1 MRIATLLTAL
11 LLAPAA
17 LGDTLQCGDQ
27 RIAVDVDGDGLRL
40 TVGAESFDMRPVV
53 SASGAKYEAVADPTT
68 TFWSKG
74 ERGLLEVR
82 GQAYPECQ
90 PVPEPPFHA
99 SGNEPFWS
107 LEITDAELTL
117 VTHLGERRL
126 TVPLAAPET
135 VEGLTRYRADAE
147 GHALEVRIADRI
159 CADTMTGMPRPRTVV
174 VVLDGE
180 ELAGCGGDPASL
192 LQGDEWSVYQ
202 IGGQPIIDGSKVT
215 LAFSA
220 DGRVSGAGSCNR
232 FMGSYTLTGEGL
244 TLSQMASTMMACEDG
259 LMDQEARYL
268 RLLEA
273 IWRFDLDADGQLVLH
288 TAEGETVRAR
298 RP

>member
-1 MRIATLLTAL
+1 MRIASLVTAL
-11 LLAPAA
+11 VLAPAA

-27 RIAVDVDGDGLRL
+27 RIAINVDRDGLRL
-40 TVGAESFDMRPVV
+40 TVGAESFDMRPVA
-53 SASGAKYEAVADPTT
+53 SASGAKYEAVDDPTT

-74 ERGLLEVR
+74 ERALLEVR

-90 PVPEPPFHA
+90 PVAEPPFRA

-117 VTHLGERRL
+117 VTQLGERRL
-126 TVPLAAPET
+126 TVPLPAPET
-135 VEGLTRYRADAE
+135 VEGLTRYRTDAE
-147 GHALEVRIADRI
+147 GRALEVRIADRI

-192 LQGDEWSVYQ
+192 LQGDEWSVYE
-202 IGGQPIIDGSKVT
+202 IGGQPIVDGSKVT

-244 TLSQMASTMMACEDG
+244 TLSQMASTMMACEEG
-259 LMDQEARYL
+259 LMDQEGRYL
-268 RLLEA
+268 RALEA
-273 IWRFDLDADGQLVLH
+273 VSRFDLDADGQLVLH
-288 TAEGETVRAR
+288 TVEGETVRAR

>member
-1 MRIATLLTAL
+1 MRIASLLTAL
-11 LLAPAA
+11 LFAPAA
-17 LGDTLQCGDQ
+17 FGDTLQCGDQ
-27 RIAVDVDGDGLRL
+27 RIAIDVDGDGVRL

-53 SASGAKYEAVADPTT
+53 SASGAKYEAVGDPTT

-74 ERGLLEVR
+74 DRGLLEVR

-90 PVPEPPFHA
+90 PVREPSFRA

-107 LEITDAELTL
+107 LEISDAELTL

-126 TVPLAAPET
+126 TAPVAAPET
-135 VEGLTRYRADAE
+135 AEGLTRYRVDAE
-147 GHALEVRIADRI
+147 GRALEVRIADRI
-159 CADTMTGMPRPRTVV
+159 CADTMTGMPRPHTVV

-180 ELAGCGGDPASL
+180 ELAGCGGDPAKL
-192 LQGDEWSVYQ
+192 LQGDEWSVYE
-202 IGGQPIIDGSKVT
+202 IGGQPVIEGSKAT

-244 TLSQMASTMMACEDG
+244 TLSQMASTMMACEEG
-259 LMDQEARYL
+259 LMDQEGRYL
-268 RLLEA
+268 RLLGDVS
-273 IWRFDLDADGQLVLH
+273 RFDLDADGALVLH
-288 TAEGETVRAR
+288 TAAGETVRAR